1 MATTSKEGSRRANY
15 PIRTLREVVTRNI
28 NAGRNVVQLE

>member
-15 PIRTLREVVTRNI
+15 PIRTVREVVTRNI
-28 NAGRNVVQLE
+28 NAEL